1 MWWGSNAVVRFWC
14 QPLTTDISHSFGD
27 NTIGIQFP
35 LITICDN
42 TNFYQK
48 NTTLEACGDGSWNY
62 ISEFQSCMKNDK
74 NFNISSFMK
83 SLQNDIKN
91 IVEVTYFW
99 TGEEYLNLN
108 YLDDKVW
115 FEVFTDLDGPC
126 YTFDL
131 SRIDQFKYV
140 PYSERSRPGIEFVM
154 AKKNTW
160 KMATMYLHTRN
171 DMPDANQLNEIA
183 YLKLYNKR
191 RKGHV
196 ISIRKKK
203 KNKRESTRNVP
214 CVQYEYK
221 SCQSIEDH
229 VLILDKFQC
238 KIPILYNGQQL
249 DDVIPQETPDCS
261 NDVTLEA
268 LDLISGNKGKCTPT
282 QTCENT
288 RFTLVHR
295 IEDTWRE
302 NKSLV
307 WIDFKNPE
315 VEYSNTYISYDL
327 VSLIGEVGGILGLT
341 VGASA
346 LSTLESMLQ
355 RISWY

>member
-14 QPLTTDISHSFGD
+14 QPLTTDVSHSFGD

-48 NTTLEACGDGSWNY
+48 NPTLEACGDGSWNY
-62 ISEFQSCMKNDK
+62 ISEFQSCMKTDK
-74 NFNISSFMK
+74 NFNVSSFMK

-108 YLDDKVW
+108 YIDDQVW

-140 PYSERSRPGIEFVM
+140 QYSERSRPGIEFVM

-171 DMPDANQLNEIA
+171 DMPDANRLNEIA

-191 RKGHV
+191 KKGHV
-196 ISIRKKK
+196 ISIRKK

-229 VLILDKFQC
+229 ELILDKFQC
-238 KIPILYNGQQL
+238 KIPILYNGQHL

-268 LDLISGNKGKCTPT
+268 LDLISGNKGKCTLT

-302 NKSLV
+302 NKSLI

-355 RISWY
+355 RLSWY

>member
-1 MWWGSNAVVRFWC
+1 MSSLIVCCESEFKCHMKKIFRLKNVVILCLISLFMWWGSNAVVRFWC

-48 NTTLEACGDGSWNY
+48 NPTLEACGDGSWNY
-62 ISEFQSCMKNDK
+62 ISEFQSCMKTDK
-74 NFNISSFMK
+74 NFNVSSFMK

-99 TGEEYLNLN
+99 TGEEYLDLN
-108 YLDDKVW
+108 YIDDQVW

-140 PYSERSRPGIEFVM
+140 PYSERSRPGIEFVV

-203 KNKRESTRNVP
+203 K
-214 CVQYEYK
+214 
-221 SCQSIEDH
+221 I
-229 VLILDKFQC
+229 
-238 KIPILYNGQQL
+238 
-249 DDVIPQETPDCS
+249 
-261 NDVTLEA
+261 
-268 LDLISGNKGKCTPT
+268 
-282 QTCENT
+282 
-288 RFTLVHR
+288 
-295 IEDTWRE
+295 RE
-302 NKSLV
+302 NQQEMYLV
-307 WIDFKNPE
+307 YNM
-315 VEYSNTYISYDL
+315 NTKA
-327 VSLIGEVGGILGLT
+327 VK
-341 VGASA
+341 A
-346 LSTLESMLQ
+346 
-355 RISWY
+355 